1 MFDLILKV
9 LELVVN
15 KLPDVDIAARK
26 KRTFARS
33 LMVLHE
39 CSIQIV
45 ENGREILD
53 ALDVY
58 RESEQIDKKRL
69 VELIAIQE
77 GLIDRV
83 SAILADQKYADVLK
97 AKLPF
102 LLSAQ
107 VFEEKKARIEP
118 IRLFFAFHLV
128 PDFMESGVAQRLEQ
142 DLFEYH
148 YGIRAPGKKMN
159 RRYRSLLD
167 DIETS
172 AKRLKLFVDRVFDVD
187 EFL

>member
-9 LELVVN
+9 FELVVN

-118 IRLFFAFHLV
+118 IRLFFRIPSGPRLHGERRRAETGTRSIRV
-128 PDFMESGVAQRLEQ
+128 PLWDPSARQENEQ
-142 DLFEYH
+142 ALQELI
-148 YGIRAPGKKMN
+148 G
-159 RRYRSLLD
+159 
-167 DIETS
+167 
-172 AKRLKLFVDRVFDVD
+172 
-187 EFL
+187 